1 MLDCILLLMKYK
13 VHTKPLKPSE
23 LLNMTDVENIE
34 SNDEENIAD
43 EPQSIS
49 SKWNQFRHTIREDI
63 LGSIST
69 SNGYARADIL
79 WYQVDQYKVRNRQ
92 INRIYLLLIILIS
105 YDRTNKWLEH
115 QRIIIHLISIL
126 VHCIL
131 LVLYYLLF
139 SHSMNTLQ
147 DL

>member
-1 MLDCILLLMKYK
+1 MIYINLK

-79 WYQVDQYKVRNRQ
+79 WYQVDPYKVRNRQ
-92 INRIYLLLIILIS
+92 INRIYLLLLILIS

-115 QRIIIHLISIL
+115 QRIIIQLISTL
-126 VHCIL
+126 VQCIL